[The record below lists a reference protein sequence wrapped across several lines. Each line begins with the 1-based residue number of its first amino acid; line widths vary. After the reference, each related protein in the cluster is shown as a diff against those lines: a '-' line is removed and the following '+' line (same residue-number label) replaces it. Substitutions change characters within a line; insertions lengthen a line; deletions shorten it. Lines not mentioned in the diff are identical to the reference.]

1 MYWILGAEYHRRARD
16 KNRRALRRATGAHPP
31 PGLLALDETG
41 AALGWCRVTPREE
54 LAWLNTRRDLAPI
67 DDLPVWSVPCFY
79 VRRDARGQGVMSS
92 LIDAAVDHARDAG
105 APALEAYPIDTSVPG
120 STSNVFPG
128 TATAFERAGFAVV
141 ARRTPSRPVMRH
153 DLA

>member
-16 KNRRALRRATGAHPP
+16 KNRQALRRATGGHPP

-41 AALGWCRVTPREE
+41 AALGLCRVTPREQ

-79 VRRDARGQGVMSS
+79 VRRDAR
-92 LIDAAVDHARDAG
+92 R
-105 APALEAYPIDTSVPG
+105 
-120 STSNVFPG
+120 
-128 TATAFERAGFAVV
+128 
-141 ARRTPSRPVMRH
+141 
-153 DLA
+153 

>member
-16 KNRRALRRATGAHPP
+16 ENRQALQRAAGGDPP
-31 PGLLALDETG
+31 PGLVALDETG
-41 AALGWCRVTPREE
+41 AALGWCRVTPREQ

-79 VRRDARGQGVMSS
+79 VRRDVRGEGVMSS
-92 LIDAAVDHARDAG
+92 LIDAAVDHARAAG
-105 APALEAYPIDTSVPG
+105 APALEAYPVDTLVPG
-120 STSNVFPG
+120 STRNVFPG
-128 TATAFERAGFAVV
+128 TAAAFDRAGFVVV